1 MNKIHAKYIKKIYLQ
16 TRAIY
21 KLCIFIACAFAF
33 CNAADY
39 PDEKSDDDPIFADFC
54 FYKDSISWI
63 HGEDSV
69 YVLTY
74 YKMKNEITISIN
86 FKSTTDYSFF
96 WVSLPD
102 LDRNKIIINPV
113 RGTQGS
119 GAGFY
124 RGRKYS
130 DNRTVSPYDLIDFY
144 ILPKDSLFVKSLL
157 GTKNRLE
164 WDYHLD
170 MGKQKQKFSG
180 DNIIYISGFCTE
192 EQLKIIRK
200 RKKANGN

>member
-1 MNKIHAKYIKKIYLQ
+1 MIHKV
-16 TRAIY
+16 IY
-21 KLCIFIACAFAF
+21 KICIIIACAFAF

-54 FYKDSISWI
+54 FYKDSISWL
-63 HGEDSV
+63 EVDSV

-74 YKMKNEITISIN
+74 YKMENEITISIN
-86 FKSTTDYSFF
+86 FKSTTDFSSF

-113 RGTQGS
+113 QGMEGS

-130 DNRTVSPYDLIDFY
+130 ENRTVTPYDLIDFY
-144 ILPKDSLFVKSLL
+144 ILPKDSLFVKSLF
-157 GTKNRLE
+157 GTKNRLK
-164 WDYHLD
+164 WDYHLE
-170 MGKQKQKFSG
+170 MGKQKQKISG

-192 EQLKIIRK
+192 EHSPFDDVAYASKYFGR
-200 RKKANGN
+200 